1 MKIPIDTIIFDFDGV
16 LVDTSHDLLSAV
28 NYAMRSVDRPELSY
42 EGVKSAIGGSTQ
54 SFIRKCLGDGSQALI
69 EQATQLFLEYYDQH
83 NCEATRLFP
92 GVLAALD
99 AFKVAGK
106 RLGIAT
112 QKEEPFARNIL
123 RYVKIDACFDVIVGP
138 ESVQN
143 RKPHPEPVLRV
154 LERTATDPMRA
165 VMVGDMAADIESGR
179 AAGVHTCAV
188 TYGFGTAEEL
198 QSAAADFT
206 ITQLS
211 DLFDYFA

>member
-28 NYAMRSVDRPELSY
+28 NYAMRSVNRPELSY

-54 SFIRKCLGDGSQALI
+54 GFIRKCLGDGSQALV
-69 EQATQLFLEYYDQH
+69 EQATLLFLEYYDQH

-99 AFKVAGK
+99 AFKAAGK

-123 RYVKIDACFDVIVGP
+123 KYVGINTFFDVVVGP
-138 ESVQN
+138 ESVQH

-154 LERTATDPMRA
+154 LERTATAPVRA
-165 VMVGDMAADIESGR
+165 VMVGDMAADIQSGR

-188 TYGFGTAEEL
+188 TYGFGSPEEL
-198 QSAAADFT
+198 LSAAADFT
-206 ITQLS
+206 IDRLG
-211 DLFDYFA
+211 DLLDYFG